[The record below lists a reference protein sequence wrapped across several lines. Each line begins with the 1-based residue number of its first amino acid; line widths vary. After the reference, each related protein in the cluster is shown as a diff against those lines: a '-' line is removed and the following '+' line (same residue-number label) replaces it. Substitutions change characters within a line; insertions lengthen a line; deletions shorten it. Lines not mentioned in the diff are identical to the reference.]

1 MSESLNL
8 WQRMNNVMMEVGKVS
23 RDKFIQLNSSG
34 AGYKAVTHDNVTSTI
49 RPALVKNGVFVSVD
63 QTDCKVETIEITK
76 KGFKGAPDYIVNE
89 YMATVYIEVTFFNV
103 EKPDEQIKSKGFA
116 YAMDS
121 SDKAPGKALSYAV
134 KNVLLKN
141 LMLESC
147 DEEENR
153 GFEQRNNYE
162 PALINKGSYVL
173 TAGKQKGVKVVDLSE
188 GDLRSFLNWIDG
200 EDQKKP
206 VTGALKNDFLAL
218 KAEYKKRGLK

>member
-1 MSESLNL
+1 MGESLNL

-23 RDKFIQLNSSG
+23 RDKFVQLNSSG

-76 KGFKGAPDYIVNE
+76 RGFKGAPDYTVNE

-103 EKPDEQIKSKGFA
+103 ENPDEQIKSKGFA

-153 GFEQRNNYE
+153 DFEKRNNYE
-162 PALINKGSYVL
+162 PTKINKGVYIL
-173 TAGKQKGVKVVDLSE
+173 TAGKQKGVPINTLTDNDLK
-188 GDLRSFLNWIDG
+188 SFLNWIDG

-206 VTGALKNDFLAL
+206 VTGALKNDFAAL
-218 KAEYKKRGLK
+218 KEEYKRRGLK